1 VKSRVALRSLLAGV
15 ALMAVLTGCGAAAPP
30 AKELA
35 DEIIDTLEVD
45 GVPVSD
51 EVKACMHQE
60 VAGFALTDEEAQGF
74 ENLDDVA
81 KKADAGNEQAKQ
93 IMQRF
98 EDALASCNP

>member
-1 VKSRVALRSLLAGV
+1 MKARVASRSLLAGV
-15 ALMAVLTGCGAAAPP
+15 ALISVLTACGAAAPP

-35 DEIIDTLEVD
+35 NEMIDTLEVD

-51 EVKACMHQE
+51 EVKLCMHKE
-60 VAGFALTDEEAQGF
+60 VDEFGLTAEEATGF

-81 KKADAGNEQAKQ
+81 QKAYEGNAQAQQ

>member
-1 VKSRVALRSLLAGV
+1 MKTRFASRSLLAGV
-15 ALMAVLTGCGAAAPP
+15 ALMTVLSGCRASAPP

-51 EVKACMHQE
+51 EVKACMHKE
-60 VAGFALTDEEAQGF
+60 VADFNLTEQEAQGF
-74 ENLDDVA
+74 SNLDDVA
-81 KKADAGNEQAKQ
+81 HKADAGNEEAKL
-93 IMQRF
+93 IMKRF

>member
-1 VKSRVALRSLLAGV
+1 
-15 ALMAVLTGCGAAAPP
+15 MAVLTGCGASAPP

-51 EVKACMHQE
+51 EIKACMHKE
-60 VAGFALTDEEAQGF
+60 VDDFALTEQEAQGF
-74 ENLDDVA
+74 SDLSDVA

-98 EDALASCNP
+98 EDALASCNR

>member
-1 VKSRVALRSLLAGV
+1 MV
-15 ALMAVLTGCGAAAPP
+15 VLSACSASAPP
-30 AKELA
+30 AEELA
-35 DEIIDTLEVD
+35 NEIIDTLEVD

-51 EVKACMHQE
+51 EVKACMHKE
-60 VAGFALTDEEAQGF
+60 VDDFALTEQEAQGF
-74 ENLDDVA
+74 SNLSDVA

>member
-15 ALMAVLTGCGAAAPP
+15 ALTAVLTGCGASAPP
-30 AKELA
+30 ADELA
-35 DEIIDTLEVD
+35 NEIIDTLENN

-51 EVKACMHQE
+51 EIKACMHTKVDE
-60 VAGFALTDEEAQGF
+60 FALTEEEAQGF

-81 KKADAGNEQAKQ
+81 KKADAGNEQAIQ